1 VITRESL
8 IPLLV
13 EASPTF
19 APTWSAFQ
27 AKWADQP
34 PLPHYVVLGDFAR
47 HMVALLTTSDETTLK
62 RIFAVIERLEVDGD
76 RYVREASTIGLLEG
90 LQNVSLH
97 ECTKP
102 EQFERFLLPK
112 TARSWKKVQGFW
124 DRGEIITD
132 D

>member
-1 VITRESL
+1 MITRELL

-19 APTWSAFQ
+19 APTWRAFRD
-27 AKWADQP
+27 KWADRP
-34 PLPHYVVLGDFAR
+34 PLPHYVILGDFAR
-47 HMVALLTTSDETTLK
+47 HMAALLAASDETTLK

-76 RYVREASTIGLLEG
+76 DYVREASTVGLLED
-90 LQNVSLH
+90 LQNANLH
-97 ECTKP
+97 ESTKP

-112 TARSWKKVQGFW
+112 TARSWKKVQAFW